1 VFTWLMDDPASP
13 LRLDLRPL
21 YPHFVTPDETWFPYR
36 LGWLLVAGSLIVLLG
51 VGLLWRQRQVAA
63 LRAPRWPVGARFS
76 LVLGSL
82 ALLGAAWG
90 IVSYD
95 FLRPKTTLDYVA
107 SWPINAPLDTA
118 GGITY
123 LDGKV
128 YIALYGQRGDQEVPG
143 TVGVFDVSTGSYAT
157 LTPVAPARPPLA
169 WTHPG
174 SVAVGPDGL
183 LYVLNNGPGDQ
194 ALLAMQPDGRVVRR
208 IALENKS
215 VVGMG
220 LFFDDEGYLYVADQS
235 NGVILQYNPEGGKP
249 LAVLTGKEDILNN
262 PRGVAVDPD
271 GNIYTTE
278 TFNRIQKLDK
288 QGNLNTIYDLN
299 CRPRYFAAPTEA
311 GPWLEASCSTG
322 LVSLNTAE
330 NYVQFTH
337 VAGDGPQPES
347 PRGIAYAPDARLYV
361 LDGNTLFAYTVRH

>member
-1 VFTWLMDDPASP
+1 
-13 LRLDLRPL
+13 
-21 YPHFVTPDETWFPYR
+21 
-36 LGWLLVAGSLIVLLG
+36 
-51 VGLLWRQRQVAA
+51 LLWRQRGAA
-63 LRAPRWPVGARFS
+63 LSVPPRWPVGARFS

-82 ALLGAAWG
+82 ALLGLTWG

-107 SWPINAPLDTA
+107 SWPISPPLDTA
-118 GGITY
+118 GGIAY
-123 LDGKV
+123 LEGKV
-128 YIALYGQRGDQEVPG
+128 YIALYGQRESPEVPG
-143 TVGVFDVSTGSYAT
+143 NVGVFDVNTASYTT
-157 LTPVAPARPPLA
+157 LTPVVPGGPPLA

-194 ALLAMQPDGRVVRR
+194 ALLAVQPDGKVVRR
-208 IALENKS
+208 LALEDKS

-220 LFFDDEGYLYVADQS
+220 LFFDDEGDLYIADQL
-235 NGVILQYNPEGGKP
+235 NGVIFQYDSQGGKP
-249 LAVLTGKEDILNN
+249 LATLTGKEDILNN
-262 PRGVAVDPD
+262 PRGVAVDTN

-278 TFNRIQKLDK
+278 TFNRIQKLDS

-299 CRPRYFAAPTEA
+299 CRPRYFAAPPEA

-337 VAGDGPQPES
+337 VSDDAPQPES
-347 PRGIAYAPDARLYV
+347 PRGIAYGPDDRLYV
-361 LDGNTLFAYTVRH
+361 LDGNTLFVYTVTH